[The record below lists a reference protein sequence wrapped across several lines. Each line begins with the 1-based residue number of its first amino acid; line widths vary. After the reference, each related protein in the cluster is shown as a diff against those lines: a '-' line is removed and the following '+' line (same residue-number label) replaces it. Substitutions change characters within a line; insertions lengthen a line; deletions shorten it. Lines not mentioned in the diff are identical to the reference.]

1 MASILDR
8 IRKWQHQ
15 RVEAAQLQQQKKYR
29 KALLAEQVYLE
40 KTNSRARLDAVVR
53 KTLEDFRDVAF
64 PTAQVRVY
72 DHAWSLGIWRKKP
85 DNSLVWHSIADIV
98 PRFDRD
104 NQVKALD
111 ISGHNQR
118 KTTPVDSAAILQ
130 TLTQQSFP
138 NKRRTN
144 LSGKT

>member
-15 RVEAAQLQQQKKYR
+15 RAEAAQLQQQKKYR

-40 KTNSRARLDAVVR
+40 KTNSRARSDGVV
-53 KTLEDFRDVAF
+53 KKALEDFRDAAF
-64 PTAQVRVY
+64 PSAQVRVY

-98 PRFDRD
+98 PRFDRN
-104 NQVKALD
+104 NQVRVLD

-118 KTTPVDSAAILQ
+118 KTTQVDADAILQ
-130 TLTQQSFP
+130 VLAQQNFP
-138 NKRRTN
+138 HLPR
-144 LSGKT
+144 